1 MIGSVMNPYI
11 APFCSRFVET
21 LLFGIIV
28 NACGGKAAIDSAGS
42 LAAVGGAS
50 SVGGSG
56 SVVSDGGAGNS
67 DSGATDSGAGCL
79 DSGRRGNSI
88 VWTRTSGPGAV
99 AVAMSS
105 DGSRLVAAVGGYE
118 MTGYLYTSQ
127 DFGATWTQ
135 TGSQQQWASVASSA
149 DGETLVAVSQFIS
162 YPVSQDPSTECN
174 SGYIFTSQD
183 SGTTW
188 TPYYALEYAQETWT
202 SAASSADGTK
212 LIVVGEGG
220 DVCNSSDS
228 GATWNESAPQIGS
241 GWNVYGFWKA
251 VASSADGTKLVA
263 LESDAVEG
271 GGYIHTSTNSGES
284 WTQSGPMQYWTS
296 VASSSDGQKLAAVA
310 GGATINPG
318 YIYTSANFGATWTQ
332 TGTQQNWTSVA
343 MSSDGTKMVAA
354 SGNSSNPGYVYISLD
369 SGTTWTQTGNLQSCA
384 SVAMSSD
391 GSIIAVACGN
401 GIYIGSS

>member
-1 MIGSVMNPYI
+1 M
-11 APFCSRFVET
+11 
-21 LLFGIIV
+21 
-28 NACGGKAAIDSAGS
+28 NACGGKVAIDSAGS
-42 LAAVGGAS
+42 LAAIGGAS

-56 SVVSDGGAGNS
+56 SVVADSRAGNP
-67 DSGATDSGAGCL
+67 DSGATNSGAGYL
-79 DSGRRGNSI
+79 DSGRGGDSI
-88 VWTRTSGPGAV
+88 VWTRTNGPRAV

-105 DGSRLVAAVGGYE
+105 DGSRLVAAVGGYVI
-118 MTGYLYTSQ
+118 TGYLYTSQ
-127 DFGATWTQ
+127 DSGATWTQ

-149 DGETLVAVSQFIS
+149 DGKTLVAVSQFIS
-162 YPVSQDPSTECN
+162 YPVSQDRSTECD

-188 TPYYALEYAQETWT
+188 TPYYDLEYAQQTWT
-202 SAASSADGTK
+202 SAASSADGTR
-212 LIVVGEGG
+212 LIVVGDGG
-220 DVCNSSDS
+220 DICTSFDS
-228 GATWNESAPQIGS
+228 GTTWNESAPQIGS
-241 GWNVYGFWKA
+241 GWNVYGFWQA
-251 VASSADGTKLVA
+251 VASSADGTKLVTA
-263 LESDAVEG
+263 EGDASEG

-310 GGATINPG
+310 GGRTINPG
-318 YIYTSANFGATWTQ
+318 YIYTSANFGATWSQ

-343 MSSDGTKMVAA
+343 MSSDGTKIVAA

-391 GSIIAVACGN
+391 GTKIAAACGD
-401 GIYIGSS
+401 GIYMGSS